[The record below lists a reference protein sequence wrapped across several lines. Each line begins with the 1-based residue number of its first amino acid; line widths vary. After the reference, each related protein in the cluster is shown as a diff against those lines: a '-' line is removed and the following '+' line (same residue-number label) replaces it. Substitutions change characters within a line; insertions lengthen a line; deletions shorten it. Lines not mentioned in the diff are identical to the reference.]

1 MNAAVQNAFNEQ
13 IKHELFSG
21 YLYLSMSAHFDHE
34 NFPGFAHWMRLQAQE
49 ELAHAIRLLTTCS
62 GGEGGS
68 NSTASR
74 RPRPI
79 SDHRSP
85 SSKVCWNMSGR

>member
-34 NFPGFAHWMRLQAQE
+34 NFPGFATGCGFRPRRSSPTRCACS
-49 ELAHAIRLLTTCS
+49 TTCFE
-62 GGEGGS
+62 GEGGS
-68 NSTASR
+68 NSTASNPPDR
-74 RPRPI
+74 FRTATLPLRE
-79 SDHRSP
+79 
-85 SSKVCWNMSGR
+85 CAGT